1 MRFDIITIFPT
12 IFDSYFHEGMI
23 RKGTEQKLLDIH
35 IHNLRDYST
44 DKWKKVDDIPFGG
57 GAGMVMTPQ
66 PLVDAIKAIK
76 EHNSGP
82 VIYLSPKGTTLTH
95 TKAKRWASEWQKP
108 YIYNRQENTAAGDS
122 RRAAIIVAAAKSA
135 ETASDQQKKEFKA
148 SKSAKPGAILICG
161 RYEGIDQRV
170 IDLCVDLQISIGKY
184 ILTGGELAAMVLID
198 SVSRFVP
205 GVLGDENSHQEE
217 TFSRKL
223 KGKKEYPHYTKPRNF
238 AGLEVPEVLLSGNHA
253 KIDKWRQDHLS

>member
-23 RKGTEQKLLDIH
+23 RKATEQKLLEIH
-35 IHNLRDYST
+35 IHNLRDFST

-66 PLVDAIKAIK
+66 PLVDAVKALK
-76 EHNSGP
+76 KLNPGP
-82 VIYLSPKGTTLTH
+82 VIYLSPKGETLTH
-95 TKAKRWASEWQKP
+95 TRAKRWASEWQK
-108 YIYNRQENTAAGDS
+108 
-122 RRAAIIVAAAKSA
+122 KS
-135 ETASDQQKKEFKA
+135 
-148 SKSAKPGAILICG
+148 GAILICG

-170 IDLCVDLQISIGKY
+170 IDLCVDQEISIGKY
-184 ILTGGELAAMVLID
+184 VLTGGELAAMTLID
-198 SVSRFVP
+198 TVSRFIP

-223 KGKKEYPHYTKPRNF
+223 QGKKEYPHYTKPRNF
-238 AGLEVPEVLLSGNHA
+238 SGLEVPEVLLSGNHA
-253 KIDKWRQDHLS
+253 KINAWRRNQLS

>member
-66 PLVDAIKAIK
+66 PLVDAIKALK
-76 EHNSGP
+76 KLNSGP
-82 VIYLSPKGTTLTH
+82 VIYLSPKGVTLTH
-95 TKAKRWASEWQKP
+95 TKAKRWALEWQKT
-108 YIYNRQENTAAGDS
+108 YIYNRQIN
-122 RRAAIIVAAAKSA
+122 AAATSA
-135 ETASDQQKKEFKA
+135 EMASHKQKAGFKT
-148 SKSAKPGAILICG
+148 SKSAKPGVILICG

-170 IDLCVDLQISIGKY
+170 IDLCVDLEISIGKY
-184 ILTGGELAAMVLID
+184 VLTGGELAAMVLID
-198 SVSRFVP
+198 TVSRFVP

-238 AGLEVPEVLLSGNHA
+238 AGKEVPEVLLSGNHA
-253 KIDKWRQDHLS
+253 KINQWRQSHLS

>member
-66 PLVDAIKAIK
+66 PLIDAVKALK
-76 EHNSGP
+76 KLNSGP
-82 VIYLSPKGTTLTH
+82 VIYLSPKGETLTH
-95 TKAKRWASEWQKP
+95 TKAKRWASQWQKSP
-108 YIYNRQENTAAGDS
+108 IYNSQTKDGLN
-122 RRAAIIVAAAKSA
+122 
-135 ETASDQQKKEFKA
+135 KA
-148 SKSAKPGAILICG
+148 SKPLKSAKPGAILICG

-170 IDLCVDLQISIGKY
+170 IDLCVDLEISIGKY
-184 ILTGGELAAMVLID
+184 ILTGGELGAMVLID
-198 SVSRFVP
+198 AVSRFVP
-205 GVLGDENSHQEE
+205 GVLGDENSHLEE

-238 AGLEVPEVLLSGNHA
+238 SGLEVPEVLLSGNHA
-253 KIDKWRQDHLS
+253 KINQWRQNHLS

>member
-12 IFDSYFHEGMI
+12 IFDSYFREGMI

-35 IHNLRDYST
+35 VHNLRDFST

-66 PLVDAIKAIK
+66 PLIDAVKALK
-76 EHNSGP
+76 KLNSGP
-82 VIYLSPKGTTLTH
+82 VIYLSPKGEILTH
-95 TKAKRWASEWQKP
+95 TKAKRWASQWK
-108 YIYNRQENTAAGDS
+108 N
-122 RRAAIIVAAAKSA
+122 
-135 ETASDQQKKEFKA
+135 
-148 SKSAKPGAILICG
+148 GAILICG

-170 IDLCVDLQISIGKY
+170 IDLCVDLEISIGKY
-184 ILTGGELAAMVLID
+184 VLTGGELAAMVLID
-198 SVSRFVP
+198 AVSRFIP
-205 GVLGDENSHQEE
+205 GVLGDETSHQEE

-253 KIDKWRQDHLS
+253 KINQWRHNQLN

>member
-12 IFDSYFHEGMI
+12 IFDSYFREGMI
-23 RKGTEQKLLDIH
+23 RKGTEQKLLDIN

-57 GAGMVMTPQ
+57 GAGMIMTPQ

-76 EHNSGP
+76 KHNSGP

-95 TKAKRWASEWQKP
+95 TKAKRWATEWQKP
-108 YIYNRQENTAAGDS
+108 SIYNSQTKNG
-122 RRAAIIVAAAKSA
+122 
-135 ETASDQQKKEFKA
+135 SDNA
-148 SKSAKPGAILICG
+148 SKPLKSQKPGAILICG

-170 IDLCVDLQISIGKY
+170 IDLCVDLEISIGKY
-184 ILTGGELAAMVLID
+184 VLTGGELAAMVLID
-198 SVSRFVP
+198 AVSRFVP

-223 KGKKEYPHYTKPRNF
+223 QGKKEYPHYTKPRNF

-253 KIDKWRQDHLS
+253 KINDWRKKHLS